1 MEDKEY
7 IRREAEILCNY
18 IIEDK
23 EVFSN
28 KKQVYARLLNNIKD
42 IVECQMGGIEFLDIS
57 IEEIKDTIKDV
68 VNKSDKK
75 IKYKK

>member
-57 IEEIKDTIKDV
+57 IEEVKDIIKDV
-68 VNKSDKK
+68 VKKSDKK